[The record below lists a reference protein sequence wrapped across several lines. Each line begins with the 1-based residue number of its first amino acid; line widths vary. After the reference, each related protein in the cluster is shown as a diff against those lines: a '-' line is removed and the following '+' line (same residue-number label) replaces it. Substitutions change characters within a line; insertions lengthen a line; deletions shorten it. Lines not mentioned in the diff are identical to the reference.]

1 MLMLRFDLH
10 VHSNFS
16 KDGLSSVE
24 DILRAAAAKG
34 LAGVA
39 ITDHNTTAGGRHAL
53 EVVDKVAPGLI
64 VIPGEEVSTK
74 QGHLIV
80 LGITQD
86 IAPGMTVEDTIKEAR
101 RLGGLVVVPHPYNKP
116 RHGMNIPEGAD
127 AVEVYNS
134 RYILGMHNR
143 MARRRAKA
151 RKLPEVSGSDA
162 HQASLVGNAITLI
175 KAEKTPGAVLEAIKA
190 GRTGIDVRRT
200 PLHIYAFQMANGW
213 AKKLREFFINKS
225 K

>member
-10 VHSNFS
+10 VHSDFS
-16 KDGLSSVE
+16 NDGLSSVE
-24 DILRAAAAKG
+24 DILRSAAAKG
-34 LAGVA
+34 LTGVA

-53 EVVDKVAPGLI
+53 EVVDHVAPGLI
-64 VIPGEEVSTK
+64 VIPGEEVSTR

-86 IAPGMTVEDTIKEAR
+86 IAPGMTVGDTIKEAR

-116 RHGMNIPEGAD
+116 RHGMSIPEGAD

-143 MARRRAKA
+143 MARRGAKA

-162 HQASLVGNAITLI
+162 HQASLVGSAITLI
-175 KAEKTPGAVLEAIKA
+175 KAEKTPGPFW
-190 GRTGIDVRRT
+190 GRLKPGERESTLGGRRFTFTPSRWPTDGQKTTGV
-200 PLHIYAFQMANGW
+200 
-213 AKKLREFFINKS
+213 FINKS

>member
-16 KDGLSSVE
+16 KDGMSSVE

-39 ITDHNTTAGGRHAL
+39 ITDHNTTAGARHAL

-86 IAPGMTVEDTIKEAR
+86 IVPGMTAEDTIKEGK
-101 RLGGLVVVPHPYNKP
+101 RLGGLIVVPHPYNKP

-143 MARRRAKA
+143 MARKGAKA
-151 RKLPEVSGSDA
+151 RRLPEVSGSDA
-162 HQASLVGNAITLI
+162 HQASLVGSAITLI
-175 KAEKTPGAVLEAIKA
+175 KAEKNLKSVLEAIKS

-213 AKKLREFFINKS
+213 AKKLRAFFIKKS